1 MAIEVL
7 IRRKV
12 IENKAKELSPLIVKL
27 RSLATIQPGY
37 ISGETLNC
45 IDPPDRKEYLVISR
59 WHSVEDWKKWLN
71 SKERVALIDQI
82 DQLSPEKAEYA
93 IYEPLV
99 GGIIPASN
107 IQGETWKK

>member
-12 IENKAKELSPLIVKL
+12 MESKAKELSPLIVKL

-45 IDPPDRKEYLVISR
+45 IDPPGRKEYLVIST
-59 WHSVEDWKKWLN
+59 WHSVEDWKNGCTAK
-71 SKERVALIDQI
+71 RG
-82 DQLSPEKAEYA
+82 P
-93 IYEPLV
+93 P
-99 GGIIPASN
+99 
-107 IQGETWKK
+107 

>member
-1 MAIEVL
+1 MAVQVL

-45 IDPPDRKEYLVISR
+45 IDPPDRNEYLVISR
-59 WHSVEDWKKWLN
+59 WHSVEDWAQQRKGRPN
-71 SKERVALIDQI
+71 RSDR
-82 DQLSPEKAEYA
+82 S
-93 IYEPLV
+93 
-99 GGIIPASN
+99 IIPGKSR
-107 IQGETWKK
+107 IRDL

>member
-12 IENKAKELSPLIVKL
+12 MESKSKELSPLIVKL

-45 IDPPDRKEYLVISR
+45 IDPPGRKEYLVRST
-59 WHSVEDWKKWLN
+59 WHSVEDWKKWLH
-71 SKERVALIDQI
+71 SKERSAINDQI
-82 DQLSPEKAEYA
+82 DQLSQEKAKYA

-107 IQGETWKK
+107 FEGEK